1 MSHERMSVCARAA
14 RLHCT
19 NSDLPPT
26 RPYRAALLHPI
37 QQCCPSQ
44 PTSHKQLSLPQALVP
59 LRRFLCHCAVLRCAA
74 SPAGA
79 KSPPSSKGLP
89 STPRTPGPP
98 GPPKT
103 AQNRLGGGGGKAA
116 EHLKGLHRAVWVRA
130 SRRPLPLRRRRGTT
144 LSHHLRLLL
153 LVGGEVAVAL
163 PPLAAPPPARRHLRP
178 DRPRHLGAVVEGERP
193 WPVFS
198 MSPADL
204 RLRELQCKPNGNRR
218 RPRRNTHSPQHGA
231 AGAAGGRTHGPMAG
245 SPAPDRFA

>member
-1 MSHERMSVCARAA
+1 MLPQPTDKPQTTLLATSAGAAAPLSLSLCCAAMCCFAGR
-14 RLHCT
+14 CEE
-19 NSDLPPT
+19 SPEQQ
-26 RPYRAALLHPI
+26 RPALHP
-37 QQCCPSQ
+37 
-44 PTSHKQLSLPQALVP
+44 KD
-59 LRRFLCHCAVLRCAA
+59 
-74 SPAGA
+74 AGTA
-79 KSPPSSKGLP
+79 GTTQNGPKPP
-89 STPRTPGPP
+89 
-98 GPPKT
+98 
-103 AQNRLGGGGGKAA
+103 GGGGGKAA

-130 SRRPLPLRRRRGTT
+130 SRRPLPLKRRRGTT